1 MEAWKESMGDLYEW
15 LDVLKQDDK
24 KRVSLLYDKQGKQ
37 LCVMKEQPLDTMA
50 VYQALKSM
58 ENRHIPRIYRVFRE
72 AEQCIILE
80 EHIAGKTLSYLLD
93 SEEPPGELEIE
104 DILSQLCE
112 CLLPLHE
119 NGIVHRDIKPSNLLL
134 TNDGI
139 LKLID
144 FGIARTVKED
154 GSFDTVCFGT
164 RGFSP
169 PEQYGFEQTDARS
182 DIYSMG
188 MTLQMFHP
196 QSKKLQRI
204 LEKATQFAPKDR
216 YSSVAEIWK
225 DLHRE
230 TPTQSG
236 FSERMQRLLGG
247 IRWPILRQEQVDAK
261 SVEEIL
267 AEKLLSFRPALPCPK
282 DYTFAPNSYTLPPY
296 PHCPN
301 DDRYLFPTK
310 EIACQEGLSA
320 FEQHIYSQRQAWI
333 RQALI
338 LFRETQ
344 LRNYSVY
351 EVTRG
356 NYYHRIDRQIEQRIR
371 EILNWAEKKG
381 LSLSA
386 VPTGLKSFSCPPSF
400 LEKDS
405 KGSHLWN
412 LAHFEDMV
420 YTEPAQGLLDKW
432 SGAIPPLVGYER
444 YIETRSHLVSIA
456 ENKEGNIAK
465 GGEDYEIC
473 PADLYAFRTGKAA
486 MQLQEDVL
494 YAVSDLVEESDA
506 LRMDIHGAIRDAYG
520 DRLKKALEAK
530 ADEVRHYLRMAL
542 AY

>member
-50 VYQALKSM
+50 VYQALKAM

-80 EHIAGKTLSYLLD
+80 EHIAGKTVSYLLD

-154 GSFDTVCFGT
+154 GGFDTVCFGT

-310 EIACQEGLSA
+310 EIARQEGLSA

-371 EILNWAEKKG
+371 EILNWAEKNG

-530 ADEVRHYLRMAL
+530 ADEMRHYLRMAL